1 MLAELFALFHEMP
14 LAFPIALAVLTIL
27 HEDVAIAAGAGLVS
41 AGTLDFSLT
50 AMALMAGIIGGDCLI
65 YSLGLLST
73 RVARLRR
80 YTERPVF
87 FKCRRALESNLLA
100 TLITARLVPGVLFPM
115 YFACGAIRVR
125 FDRFLLTTLATAV
138 LHVGIL
144 LALLTSSIGLS
155 SGEVSMA
162 GLGLAVLLV
171 GARTQA
177 GRTFATK
184 MAVAFGAPA
193 KLVAGLAPER
203 PAPTQAVR
211 LPGMPLVPAGYRPI
225 GLAERIPPLLF
236 YVPLVVQ
243 WLWLGLRYRSLSLPT
258 AANPSIEAGGLLGES
273 KIRCLDLI
281 GPTARHWAAASV
293 AAVNAGPWSLE
304 RLEALAGE
312 AGLTFPLVAKP
323 DIGWRG
329 FGVRLV
335 RSAADLQG
343 YLAEMP
349 QGCGFILQAYVPYA
363 GEAGIFYARY
373 PGQAQGTIFSLTL
386 RYFPHVV
393 GDGLSSLGDLIERD
407 PRAAWKGDLH
417 RSALRGRLHE
427 VPAAGEVVRL
437 ALVGSSRVG
446 GLYKDGHALITP
458 ALIRRFD
465 EIADAMPGFNFGR
478 FDVRF
483 ASAEALAAGDDFRII
498 EVNGAGAEAIHVW
511 DPEMGLGK
519 VYAGLFHQQALMFDI
534 AAANRA
540 RGFHPLSLRGLV
552 GYQQKQQRLLC
563 VYPAS
568 N

>member
-1 MLAELFALFHEMP
+1 MLAEVFALIHEMP

-50 AMALMAGIIGGDCLI
+50 ATALLTGIIGGDCLI

-87 FKCRRALESNLLA
+87 CKCRSALENNLLV
-100 TLITARLVPGVLFPM
+100 TLVTARLVPGVLFPM

-125 FDRFLLTTLATAV
+125 FDRFLLTTLATAI
-138 LHVGIL
+138 LHVVLL
-144 LALLTSSIGLS
+144 LALLTSSIGLT
-155 SGEVSMA
+155 SGDVSMA
-162 GLGLAVLLV
+162 GLGVAALLI
-171 GARTQA
+171 A
-177 GRTFATK
+177 GRTRTGR
-184 MAVAFGAPA
+184 AVLAKAAGAAGAPA
-193 KLVAGLAPER
+193 GLVERVAGGAA
-203 PAPTQAVR
+203 APTRAVR
-211 LPGMPLVPAGYRPI
+211 LPGMPPVPAGHRAI
-225 GLAERIPPLLF
+225 GVAERIPPLLF
-236 YVPLVVQ
+236 YVPLAVQ
-243 WLWLGLRYRSLSLPT
+243 WLALGLRHRSLTLPT

-281 GPTARHWAAASV
+281 GPSARGWV
-293 AAVNAGPWSLE
+293 AAGTVATNDGRWSAG
-304 RLEALAGE
+304 RLEALAAG
-312 AGLTFPLVAKP
+312 AGLDFPLVAKP

-335 RSAADLQG
+335 RDTAALQS
-343 YLAEMP
+343 YLADMP
-349 QGCGFILQAYVPYA
+349 EGCGFILQDFVPYA
-363 GEAGIFYARY
+363 GEAGVFYARH
-373 PGQAQGTIFSLTL
+373 PGQVRGTIFSLAL

-393 GDGLSSLGDLIERD
+393 GDGTSTLDELIARD
-407 PRAAWKGDLH
+407 RRAAWKGNLH
-417 RSALRGRLHE
+417 RGALRDRLHE
-427 VPAAGEVVRL
+427 VPASGEVVRL

-446 GLYKDGHALITP
+446 GLYKDGRALITP

-465 EIADAMPGFNFGR
+465 AIADAMPGFHFGR
-478 FDVRF
+478 FDLRF
-483 ASAEALAAGDDFRII
+483 ASADALSHGEDFRII

-511 DPEMGLGK
+511 DPEMGLGD
-519 VYAGLFHQQALMFDI
+519 VYAGLFHQQALMFGI

-540 RGFHPLSLRGLV
+540 RGVRPLSLRGLV

-563 VYPAS
+563 IYPPS

>member
-1 MLAELFALFHEMP
+1 MP
-14 LAFPIALAVLTIL
+14 LAFPIALAALTVL

-50 AMALMAGIIGGDCLI
+50 ATALLAGIIGGDCLI

-80 YTERPVF
+80 YTERPAF
-87 FKCRRALESNLLA
+87 SKCRSALENNLLA

-155 SGEVSMA
+155 SGDVSMA
-162 GLGLAVLLV
+162 GLALAAVLVGLRTRHGRALV
-171 GARTQA
+171 GK
-177 GRTFATK
+177 AT
-184 MAVAFGAPA
+184 G
-193 KLVAGLAPER
+193 LVAPDFGPSASGGAATTPE
-203 PAPTQAVR
+203 VR
-211 LPGMPLVPAGYRPI
+211 LPGMPVVPAGYKPI

-236 YVPLVVQ
+236 YVPLVLQ
-243 WLWLGLRYRSLSLPT
+243 WFALGLRHRSLTLPT

-273 KIRCLDLI
+273 KIRCLELI
-281 GPTARHWAAASV
+281 GPAARHWAAQSTAAINDGAWSV
-293 AAVNAGPWSLE
+293 E
-304 RLEALAGE
+304 RLEAMAAE
-312 AGLTFPLVAKP
+312 AGLSFPLVAKP

-335 RSAADLQG
+335 RDAGELQA
-343 YLAEMP
+343 YLREMP

-363 GEAGIFYARY
+363 GEAGIFYARP
-373 PGQAQGTIFSLTL
+373 PGQARGTIFSLTL
-386 RYFPHVV
+386 RYYPHVV
-393 GDGLSSLGDLIERD
+393 GDGVSTLERLIAHD
-407 PRAAWKGDLH
+407 PRASWKAKLH
-417 RSALRGRLHE
+417 RQALRDRLGE
-427 VPAAGEVVRL
+427 VPPAGAVVRL

-458 ALIRRFD
+458 ALVRRFD
-465 EIADAMPGFNFGR
+465 EIADAMPGFHFGR

-483 ASAEALAAGDDFRII
+483 ASAEALAAGEDFRII

-511 DPEMGLGK
+511 DPEMPLRQ
-519 VYAGLFHQQALMFDI
+519 VYAGLFHQQALMFAI

-540 RGFHPLSLRGLV
+540 RGFLPLSLRGLI
-552 GYQQKQQRLLC
+552 GYQQRQQRLLC
-563 VYPAS
+563 TYPAS

>member
-1 MLAELFALFHEMP
+1 MLAEVFALINEMP
-14 LAFPIALAVLTIL
+14 LAFPIALAALTIL

-41 AGTLDFSLT
+41 AGTMDFSLT
-50 AMALMAGIIGGDCLI
+50 AMALLAGIIGGDCLI

-73 RVARLRR
+73 RVGRLRR

-87 FKCRRALESNLLA
+87 AKCRSALESNLLA
-100 TLITARLVPGVLFPM
+100 TLVTARLVPGVLFPM
-115 YFACGAIRVR
+115 YFACGVIRVR

-144 LALLTSSIGLS
+144 LALLTSSIGLT
-155 SGEVSMA
+155 SGDVSMA
-162 GLGLAVLLV
+162 GLGLAVLLI
-171 GARTQA
+171 GARTRN
-177 GRTFATK
+177 GRAL
-184 MAVAFGAPA
+184 MAKGASLFGAPA
-193 KLVAGLAPER
+193 KLVDSVAGEA
-203 PAPTQAVR
+203 PAPTQAVQ

-236 YVPLVVQ
+236 YIPLALQ
-243 WLWLGLRYRSLSLPT
+243 WLALGLRHRSLTLPT

-273 KIRCLDLI
+273 KIRCMDLI
-281 GPTARHWAAASV
+281 GPAAHHWVADCR
-293 AAVNAGPWSLE
+293 AAVNDGSWSVE
-304 RLEALAGE
+304 RLETLAAD

-335 RSAADLQG
+335 QDATELQA

-349 QGCGFILQAYVPYA
+349 QGCAFILQAFVPFA
-363 GEAGIFYARY
+363 GEAGVFYARY
-373 PGQAQGTIFSLTL
+373 PGQTQGTIFSLTL

-393 GDGLSSLGDLIERD
+393 GDGLSTLEQLIARD
-407 PRAAWKGDLH
+407 ARASWKGDLH
-417 RSALRGRLHE
+417 RAALRGRLDE
-427 VPAAGEVVRL
+427 VPAAGQVVRL

-446 GLYKDGHALITP
+446 GLYKDGCSLITP
-458 ALIRRFD
+458 ALIRQFD
-465 EIADAMPGFNFGR
+465 AIADAMPGFHFGR
-478 FDVRF
+478 FDLRF
-483 ASAEALAAGDDFRII
+483 ASADRLARGEDFRII

-511 DPEMGLGK
+511 DPDMGLGQ
-519 VYAGLFHQQALMFDI
+519 VYADLFHQQSLMFDI

-540 RGFHPLSLRGLV
+540 IGTRPLSLRGLV

-563 VYPAS
+563 IYPAS